1 MLFLDPPMARHRTQ
15 VVLPHPLR
23 AMLRLRHGQQAARMG
38 TAVCASQPERRVLVV
53 RLVQAVV
60 ARVAPITVAQVVA
73 VREAM
78 DAAMANAAVRAV
90 VERR

>member
-1 MLFLDPPMARHRTQ
+1 
-15 VVLPHPLR
+15 
-23 AMLRLRHGQQAARMG
+23 MG